1 MAPRTLGDVIDS
13 EDQAFRRLV
22 ALLADLSQRVVVQI
36 PHSLGI
42 TKGVNIYG
50 ETQTEI
56 DVWSNELLTKK
67 LLKSGLVSQVASEE
81 MDEPLAIGAA
91 EELAMAEEE

>member
-13 EDQAFRRLV
+13 EDHAFRSLV
-22 ALLADLSQRVVVQI
+22 ALLADLSQRVVAQI
-36 PHSLGI
+36 PHALGL

-56 DVWSNELLTKK
+56 DVWSNELFTDQLV
-67 LLKSGLVSQVASEE
+67 KSQSKHG
-81 MDEPLAIGAA
+81 
-91 EELAMAEEE
+91 